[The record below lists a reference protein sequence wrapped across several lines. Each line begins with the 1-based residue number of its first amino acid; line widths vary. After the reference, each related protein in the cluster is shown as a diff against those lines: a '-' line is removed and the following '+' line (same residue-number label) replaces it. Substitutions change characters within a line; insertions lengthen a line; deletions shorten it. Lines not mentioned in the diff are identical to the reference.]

1 MTSSE
6 QWPEW
11 AVTTFGLASSWL
23 TGKLVSGLSSELWE
37 RLRSSWK
44 RVQFQPP
51 AQQPSHLQPNSPLE
65 SRRCCWGCCSSKT
78 SSRAPSCCC
87 REICHDFALFPPLFC
102 ESPVPE
108 RRGALAGTDLRRR
121 PMSAFNSTV
130 LGNPWLQWSDQK
142 VSDFQKHQ
150 QLTFYACEG
159 GPRIC

>member
-1 MTSSE
+1 MTRVSSDNIGAST
-6 QWPEW
+6 QAPDWQGDWCLAW
-11 AVTTFGLASSWL
+11 A
-23 TGKLVSGLSSELWE
+23 LSSERDSGVPGRE
-37 RLRSSWK
+37 FSSS
-44 RVQFQPP
+44 RQLSSLV
-51 AQQPSHLQPNSPLE
+51 SPLE